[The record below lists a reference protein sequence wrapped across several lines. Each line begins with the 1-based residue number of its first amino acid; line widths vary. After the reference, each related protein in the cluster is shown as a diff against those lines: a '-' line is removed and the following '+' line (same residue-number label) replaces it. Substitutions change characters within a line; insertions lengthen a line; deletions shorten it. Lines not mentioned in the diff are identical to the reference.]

1 MKTVLPPNLTTST
14 ELDMAALRD
23 RLNGILTS
31 HVVSPEDAEPRNKLL
46 AAAFVVVNKD
56 GTMYS
61 NAVGR
66 LDFATDT
73 GSYTTSSISWIAS
86 MTKLLTATCLLQ
98 LVEKGT
104 LSLDQDIRPLVPQL
118 AHMQIL
124 RGFDASDKP
133 ILEANDRPITLR
145 HLLTHTLGLGYDLA
159 DPDLMKWSKSVGRI
173 ANNLVWSLE
182 GFKTPLKFAPG
193 DGWLRSLFREPDTSS
208 TCFGIPK
215 SYLLR
220 TITNLDSIPDYGSA
234 YDWAGHLLTLVTGHS
249 LSDYMAEHIFK
260 PLGIESTTF
269 WPKRVD
275 PDGSRTL
282 AFAFAGEGSD
292 GAGLLRPGPSPV
304 PEDHEMESGG
314 AGLHSTPEDYAR
326 FLHGILSHKLLST
339 RATDL
344 LFSPQL
350 NSTQKDMLTLIAE
363 AAHDAFIPELGRGA
377 ELNHGLGGLINMTD
391 IDGKRRKGSM
401 MWSGM
406 SNGRWWIDRATGI
419 AGAVF
424 TNVLPH
430 GNQVLTGM
438 WDELETA
445 VYDELAEA

>member
-1 MKTVLPPNLTTST
+1 
-14 ELDMAALRD
+14 MAALRD

-193 DGWLRSLFREPDTSS
+193 DGW
-208 TCFGIPK
+208 
-215 SYLLR
+215 Y
-220 TITNLDSIPDYGSA
+220 YGSA

>member
-1 MKTVLPPNLTTST
+1 
-14 ELDMAALRD
+14 MAALRD
-23 RLNGILTS
+23 RLNDILTS

-56 GTMYS
+56 GILYS

-73 GSYTTSSISWIAS
+73 GPYTTSSISWIAS

-98 LVEKGT
+98 LVENGT
-104 LSLDQDIRPLVPQL
+104 LSLDQDIRPLIPQL

-133 ILEANDRPITLR
+133 IMEANDRPIILR

-159 DPDLMKWSKSVGRI
+159 DPDLMKWSKSVGRT
-173 ANNLVWSLE
+173 ANNLGWSLE
-182 GFKTPLKFAPG
+182 GFTTPLKFAPG
-193 DGWLRSLFREPDTSS
+193 DGW
-208 TCFGIPK
+208 
-215 SYLLR
+215 Y
-220 TITNLDSIPDYGSA
+220 YGSA

-249 LSDYMAEHIFK
+249 LSDYMAQHIFK

-275 PDGSRTL
+275 PEGSRTL
-282 AFAFAGEGSD
+282 AFAFAGEGRN

-350 NSTQKDMLTLIAE
+350 NSRQKNMLTLIAE
-363 AAHDAFIPELGRGA
+363 AAHVAFIPELARGA

-391 IDGKRRKGSM
+391 IEGKRRKGSM

-445 VYDELAEA
+445 VYEELAEE